1 MLDHRLTHVVLQL
14 AFLAVV
20 VNGVVTAAA
29 AAAAAAVDATRLLCL
44 DEHVT
49 HSLQRHT
56 TRYYSAF
63 CGGRTPLRSTTIY
76 ARVC

>member
-49 HSLQRHT
+49 HSLQ
-56 TRYYSAF
+56 
-63 CGGRTPLRSTTIY
+63 
-76 ARVC
+76 